1 MTIEKAESV
10 VFVDSTSNKKI
21 ILEKTKVPTA
31 GTSTS
36 GTVKLSDAVNSEL
49 NAETGLTAATPY
61 AVKQAYDLANSALE
75 KVNTSTSGEQTFEGN
90 KIFNGKITASGG
102 ITGNLTGNVTGNA
115 STATKLAAPRT
126 IRTNLAST
134 AAASFDGSANV
145 TPGVTGTLPAA
156 NGGTGRTDG
165 VAVNVTQKKS
175 LTAKGD
181 IGYGTNNGYLVDVSA
196 LSFWDG
202 SYSDGKSNLTYCAN
216 GSIVGTSGNQT
227 IGGNKTFRG
236 TTTLN
241 GKTVTKALDTNGN
254 ADISGTLAVHGKFT
268 GSGGGAL
275 TGAWTCPTPT
285 ANTHLANKAYVD
297 SSISSG
303 GGVFVDVSKAIKY
316 THTDLFVSEAK
327 QYSAEATGMFY
338 LEIGS
343 EEVGNQ
349 RVSINS
355 DKRLANIV
363 KSFKPTVRQAEHNP
377 PFFYYYFPVKKGE
390 ALYLGPNRSNRTI
403 SYYIIPFA

>member
-21 ILEKTKVPTA
+21 ILEKTKVPAA
-31 GTSTS
+31 GPSTS

-102 ITGNLTGNVTGNA
+102 ITGNLTGNVTGNVTGNA

-126 IRTNLAST
+126 IRINLAST

-165 VAVNVTQKKS
+165 KATDVTSRFS
-175 LTAKGD
+175 LTTAGDLTYASDNKADVPDRSAIAFWNGAYNAK
-181 IGYGTNNGYLVDVSA
+181 NA
-196 LSFWDG
+196 
-202 SYSDGKSNLTYCAN
+202 SNLLYCKN
-216 GSIVGTSGNQT
+216 GQIVGTSGNAT
-227 IGGNKTFRG
+227 IAGNKTFSG

-241 GKTVTKALDTNGN
+241 GSTVTKNIDCNGN
-254 ADISGTLAVHGKFT
+254 VDISGTLAVHGKVT
-268 GSGGGAL
+268 ASGGGAL

-285 ANTHLANKAYVD
+285 ANTHLANKEYVD
-297 SSISSG
+297 SSISSASPTFG
-303 GGVFVDVSKAIKY
+303 PPDVSAGISKSGRSTAPFNGWVTAETLQNPNIIINNVSLIYILAPAQSGSKKMKI
-316 THTDLFVSEAK
+316 LAPVAKGQEVKGSANFV
-327 QYSAEATGMFY
+327 FY
-338 LEIGS
+338 PSL
-343 EEVGNQ
+343 
-349 RVSINS
+349 
-355 DKRLANIV
+355 
-363 KSFKPTVRQAEHNP
+363 
-377 PFFYYYFPVKKGE
+377 
-390 ALYLGPNRSNRTI
+390 
-403 SYYIIPFA
+403 

>member
-21 ILEKTKVPTA
+21 ILEKTKVPAA
-31 GTSTS
+31 GPSTS

-102 ITGNLTGNVTGNA
+102 ITGNLTGNVTGNVTGNA

-126 IRTNLAST
+126 IRINLAST

-227 IGGNKTFRG
+227 IGGNKTFSG

-241 GKTVTKALDTNGN
+241 GSTVTKNIDCNGN
-254 ADISGTLAVHGKFT
+254 VDISGTCAIHGKVT
-268 GSGGGAL
+268 ASGGGAL

-285 ANTHLANKAYVD
+285 ANTHLANKEYVD

-303 GGVFVDVSKAIKY
+303 GGVFVDVSSGISKTITANKGSTSSY
-316 THTDLFVSEAK
+316 TFTAPYLVQIDSVKQISDGSAALNDDNLGNYANNFSFLFVRKNDVLKFSYNGILGSGRLII
-327 QYSAEATGMFY
+327 QMF
-338 LEIGS
+338 
-343 EEVGNQ
+343 
-349 RVSINS
+349 
-355 DKRLANIV
+355 K
-363 KSFKPTVRQAEHNP
+363 
-377 PFFYYYFPVKKGE
+377 
-390 ALYLGPNRSNRTI
+390 
-403 SYYIIPFA
+403 II